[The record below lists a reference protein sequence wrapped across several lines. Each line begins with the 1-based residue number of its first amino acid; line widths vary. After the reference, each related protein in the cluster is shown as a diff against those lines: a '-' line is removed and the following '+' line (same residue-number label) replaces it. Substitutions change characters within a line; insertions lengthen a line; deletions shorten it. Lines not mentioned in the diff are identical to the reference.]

1 MQHDAPSMPVGEFR
15 VGNLSERSKQ
25 RLELVIDHLP
35 DGQRLSF
42 PTLIARGMQPGKTLL
57 ALGAV
62 HGDEYEGTIAIQNM
76 FDDLDPAG
84 MRGTFVGIPV
94 MNGPAFAAAQRE
106 GHWDHLNLA
115 RIFPGSASGS
125 PTMRIAHA
133 FREHLLP
140 QADLLLDL
148 HSGGNAY
155 AIKHLAGY
163 QLRDGEVGRIQREA
177 AIAFGA
183 GLVWG
188 TSGLPGRTLSAA
200 GELGIPAI
208 YVEMRGEG
216 RCLPDDLSR
225 ASEGLHNV
233 LAYLGI
239 VEGSYPTHPPRHVVE
254 MPAPGSGHLQVDHP
268 SPTSGIF
275 VSRIGLWDH
284 VKAGQVLGQVRHPN
298 GTVLAEVASARDGRV
313 LFHRTLPRVFT
324 GDTLAFILPVP
335 EEDGDMR

>member
-1 MQHDAPSMPVGEFR
+1 MTRDVDRLPVDTFQITQIPPGSTR
-15 VGNLSERSKQ
+15 

-42 PTLIARGMQPGKTLL
+42 PTLVARGTHSGKTLL
-57 ALGAV
+57 AIGGV
-62 HGDEYEGTIAIQNM
+62 HGDEYEGPMAIQNV
-76 FDDLDPAG
+76 FNEIVPSA

-115 RIFPGSASGS
+115 RVFPGSGSGS

-163 QLRDGEVGRIQREA
+163 QLRDGEVGRLQREA
-177 AIAFGA
+177 AVAFGA
-183 GLVWG
+183 DLVWG
-188 TSGLPGRTLSAA
+188 TGGLPGRTLSAA

-216 RCLPDDLSR
+216 RCLPEDLAR
-225 ASEGLHNV
+225 ASDGLRNV

-239 VEGSYPTHPPRHVVE
+239 VEGAYPTQQPRYVVE

-275 VSRIGLWDH
+275 VARVGLWDR
-284 VKAGQVLGQVRHPN
+284 VRAGQTLGQVCHPD
-298 GTVLAEVASARDGRV
+298 GTILADVASARDGRV
-313 LFHRTLPRVFT
+313 LFLRTLPRVFA
-324 GDTLAFILPVP
+324 GDTLAFVLPVP
-335 EEDGDMR
+335 DDDAVQR

>member
-1 MQHDAPSMPVGEFR
+1 MTRDVDRLPVDTFQIIQIPSGSAR
-15 VGNLSERSKQ
+15 

-42 PTLIARGMQPGKTLL
+42 YTLIARGAQPGKTLL
-57 ALGAV
+57 TIGGV
-62 HGDEYEGTIAIQNM
+62 HGDEYEGPTAIQNV
-76 FDDLDPAG
+76 FNEIVPSA

-115 RIFPGSASGS
+115 RVFPGSGSGS
-125 PTMRIAHA
+125 PTMRIAHV
-133 FREHLLP
+133 FRKHLLP
-140 QADLLLDL
+140 QADLLLDI

-163 QLRDGEVGRIQREA
+163 QLRDGEIGRVQREA

-183 GLVWG
+183 DLIWG
-188 TSGLPGRTLSAA
+188 TGGLPGRTLSAA

-208 YVEMRGEG
+208 YVEMPGEG
-216 RCLPDDLSR
+216 RCRPEDLAR
-225 ASEGLHNV
+225 ASEGLRNV

-239 VEGSYPTHPPRHVVE
+239 VEGTFPAYPPRYVVE
-254 MPAPGSGHLQVDHP
+254 MSAPGSGHLQVDHP

-275 VSRIGLWDH
+275 VSRVDLWER

-313 LFHRTLPRVFT
+313 LFLRTLPRVFT

-335 EEDGDMR
+335 EEDAEMR

>member
-1 MQHDAPSMPVGEFR
+1 MTRDVDRLPVDTFQIIQIPSGSAR
-15 VGNLSERSKQ
+15 

-42 PTLIARGMQPGKTLL
+42 HTLIARGAQPGKTLL
-57 ALGAV
+57 TIGGV
-62 HGDEYEGTIAIQNM
+62 HGDEYEGPTAIQNV
-76 FDDLDPAG
+76 FNEIVPSA

-115 RIFPGSASGS
+115 RVFPGSGSGS

-140 QADLLLDL
+140 QADLLLDI

-163 QLRDGEVGRIQREA
+163 QLRDGEVGRVQREA
-177 AIAFGA
+177 AVAFGA
-183 GLVWG
+183 DLVWG
-188 TSGLPGRTLSAA
+188 TGGLPGRTLSAA

-208 YVEMRGEG
+208 YVEMPGEG
-216 RCLPDDLSR
+216 RCRPEDLAR
-225 ASEGLHNV
+225 ASEGLRNV

-239 VEGSYPTHPPRHVVE
+239 VEGTYPKHPPRYVVE

-275 VSRIGLWDH
+275 VSRVGLWER

-313 LFHRTLPRVFT
+313 LFLRTLPRVFT
-324 GDTLAFILPVP
+324 GDTLAFILSVP
-335 EEDGDMR
+335 EEDAETR